1 MDGIITI
8 VEIAVTV
15 ALPAVLAITLHE
27 AAHGYAALAFGDAT
41 AARMGRLSL
50 NPLRHVDPF
59 GTLVLPALLVL
70 SKAPFILGWA
80 KPVPVNFMA
89 LRNPRRDMVWVA
101 AAGPLMNIALAFI
114 AAGLI
119 HMAGPE
125 PAGARAWLADAGANG
140 LIFNVVLAVFNML
153 PIPPLDGGRVAVGLL
168 PLPAAQRLAR
178 LEKYGMFILL
188 GVLIGLPWAGSTV
201 GVTIDPFNWVVMPVV
216 EAIVGGIVALT
227 AFQ

>member
-1 MDGIITI
+1 MDSALNILEII
-8 VEIAVTV
+8 VTV
-15 ALPAVLAITLHE
+15 GVPAILAITLHE
-27 AAHGYAALAFGDAT
+27 AAHGYAALAFGDDT

-50 NPLRHVDPF
+50 NPLRHVDPL
-59 GTLVLPALLVL
+59 GTIVLPAMLVL

-89 LRNPRRDMVWVA
+89 LRSPRRDMVWVA

-114 AAGLI
+114 SAGLI

-125 PAGARAWLADAGANG
+125 PAGARAWLSDAGANG
-140 LIFNVVLAVFNML
+140 LVFNVILAVFNML

-188 GVLIGLPWAGSTV
+188 GALIGLPWAGSAV
-201 GVTIDPFNWVVMPVV
+201 GVMIDPFGWVVMPVV
-216 EAIVGGIVALT
+216 DAIVSAIAAITSL
-227 AFQ
+227 